1 MAYLH
6 DCLMVLMHSVTQE
19 CTNAESHYPQLDVH
33 GSDNKPLKEVALTAK
48 LEHDDAIKRMVLRKA
63 LENIPS
69 GVDKNARQSSGVDKN
84 EKQSSGVAKDAEPYV
99 VRLDE
104 GQSIVPAMDVPS
116 QGNSAFVNDFYSS
129 YNPYVE
135 SQDLH
140 FDHFTDLDSLLP
152 TNATQQAENNV
163 VDKDAL
169 VNEGENVNEHSEWN
183 GDDIDHSEGNEM
195 IDSSDDDNQD
205 SDYIMDEEN
214 YVEEIDVDMEDF
226 HYNIMRVLS
235 SWISASDEENKLDR
249 GVILNL
255 QTCEPNGSAN
265 GSDSSGSKVK
275 WTKSKISEAAGDYV
289 LELQQSNPNTTV
301 KIQVQSEADHAVPT
315 RVFRR
320 IYVCLGP
327 LKEGFKIGMREV
339 LRLDGAFM
347 KGSFPRQLLTVVSI
361 DPNDGIYLLAYRT
374 VETENTDFWTW
385 FLTQLGDDLEL
396 YKNSNFTSISY
407 RQKGIIPALSKL
419 FPCAKHRFCVKH
431 IHENMKLRWS
441 GAVYKDLLWKCATTT
456 IKEFN
461 LQMQELKA
469 FSLPAYEWLLKIPPQ
484 HWAR

>member
-1 MAYLH
+1 GV
-6 DCLMVLMHSVTQE
+6 DK
-19 CTNAESHYPQLDVH
+19 NARQSSGVDKNEKQSN
-33 GSDNKPLKEVALTAK
+33 GVAK
-48 LEHDDAIKRMVLRKA
+48 DAEPYVVS
-63 LENIPS
+63 S

-152 TNATQQAENNV
+152 TNATQQAENNM

-169 VNEGENVNEHSEWN
+169 VNEGENVSEHSEWN
-183 GDDIDHSEGNEM
+183 GDDIDHSKGNEM
-195 IDSSDDDNQD
+195 TDSSDDDNQD
-205 SDYIMDEEN
+205 NETSNEGEIEKDIKVLNNDYFE
-214 YVEEIDVDMEDF
+214 
-226 HYNIMRVLS
+226 
-235 SWISASDEENKLDR
+235 SASDE
-249 GVILNL
+249 GVIPNL
-255 QTCEPNGSAN
+255 PTCEPNRPAN

-275 WTKSKISEAAGDYV
+275 WTKSKISEAAGYLEQKQAEKKLRGDYTQHYKRLRDYV

-327 LKEGFKIGMREV
+327 LKEGFKARMREV
-339 LRLDGAFM
+339 LRLDGAFI
-347 KGSFPRQLLTVVSI
+347 KGPFPRQLLTVVSI
-361 DPNDGIYLLAYRT
+361 DPNDGIYLLAYGI

-385 FLTQLGDDLEL
+385 FLTQLRDDLEL
-396 YKNSNFTSISY
+396 YKNSNFTSISN

-419 FPCAKHRFCVKH
+419 FPCAKHIFCVKH

-441 GAVYKDLLWKCATTT
+441 GAVYKDLLWKCATIT